1 MCYHKMQ
8 DNVSYLAFYG
18 GIHVEALAVRQAESD
33 RQVVAM
39 WLHEKSKSAQAVL
52 LPLSVAKREVICF
65 IF

>member
-1 MCYHKMQ
+1 MIPILYFME
-8 DNVSYLAFYG
+8 
-18 GIHVEALAVRQAESD
+18 GINAETLAVRQTD
-33 RQVVAM
+33 NDKQVVVM

>member
-1 MCYHKMQ
+1 MIPILYFME
-8 DNVSYLAFYG
+8 
-18 GIHVEALAVRQAESD
+18 GINAEALAVRQTD
-33 RQVVAM
+33 NDKQVVVM